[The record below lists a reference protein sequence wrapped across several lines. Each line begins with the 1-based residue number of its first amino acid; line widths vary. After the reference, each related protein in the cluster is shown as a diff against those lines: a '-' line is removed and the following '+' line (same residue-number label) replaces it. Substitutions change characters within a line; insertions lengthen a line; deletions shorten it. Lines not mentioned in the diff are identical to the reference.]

1 MKGYG
6 KCAGRVRDT
15 KGRCQEKE
23 VVEYAERRSR
33 GKPECHK
40 RVAEQ
45 SGAVSFDRE
54 QYAQVQEKVRSVGRK
69 TKGGSPDV
77 WVV

>member
-1 MKGYG
+1 MKGHG

-45 SGAVSFDRE
+45 SGAVSSDRE